1 MAPSNPNAPNST
13 GLRLDTGGLLG
24 SMAHPLRSEAHACA
38 SPPSRRPAGSGAAI
52 CTRTRTLSDGALS
65 PEQVVE
71 AYKRAGYDFVQLS
84 EHFLAR
90 FGWPIADT
98 RAFRSN
104 NFTTLIGAEL
114 HAMGTEVGELWHI
127 LAAGLPLD
135 FPAPKPDETGPAAR
149 GAGAR
154 RRRFVAI
161 AHPAW
166 SQLTIGDGRALAG
179 AHAVEIY
186 NHGCAVETDRGDG
199 FYLLD
204 QLLNEGR
211 RLTAIATDDAHFKN
225 GDYDAF
231 GGFVEVKAESLDP
244 DALLAAL
251 KAGHFYSSQGPRLLD
266 VEVSPG
272 EIAVACSPVHSIA
285 LLTGTSRALSQGRP
299 AHHFR
304 HVRHRQRRK
313 TGLGR
318 SGRAE
323 MVPHR
328 RDRRGGPARLDQPDL
343 DRRTRRGLNPERPCA
358 GAVPPINRSLA
369 AKGRREPAI

>member
-1 MAPSNPNAPNST
+1 MRIAPFS
-13 GLRLDTGGLLG
+13 
-24 SMAHPLRSEAHACA
+24 
-38 SPPSRRPAGSGAAI
+38 SPGRFWRGNLHTHSHS
-52 CTRTRTLSDGALS
+52 SDGALS

-71 AYKRAGYDFVQLS
+71 AYKRAGYDFLQLS
-84 EHFLAR
+84 DHFLER

-104 NFTTLIGAEL
+104 SFTTLIGAEL

-135 FPAPKPDETGPAAR
+135 FPAPKPQESGPELAAR
-149 GAGAR
+149 ARAAGA
-154 RRRFVAI
+154 FVAI

-166 SQLTIGDGRALAG
+166 SQLRIADGRALAS

-211 RLTAIATDDAHFKN
+211 RLTAVATDDAHFKN

-231 GGFVEVKAESLDP
+231 GGFLEVKAESLDP
-244 DALLAAL
+244 DALLESL
-251 KAGHFYSSQGPRLLD
+251 KAGRFYSSQGLRLLD

-272 EIAVACSPVHSIA
+272 EIAVSCTPVHSIA
-285 LLTGTSRALSQGRP
+285 LLTGTSRALSKIG
-299 AHHFR
+299 R
-304 HVRHRQRRK
+304 HVTSAAFDLSNVLKQAWANPGAPKWFRVVAIDAAGRRAW
-313 TGLGR
+313 T
-318 SGRAE
+318 
-323 MVPHR
+323 
-328 RDRRGGPARLDQPDL
+328 
-343 DRRTRRGLNPERPCA
+343 NPIWIDE
-358 GAVPPINRSLA
+358 LA
-369 AKGRREPAI
+369 AG